1 MNDNKERNP
10 LEELESALTDFD
22 GKLEQ
27 RTSKVEKIRTN
38 FDKLRNKAK
47 QLQHELQQYLD
58 LRGLKHSLKVEIG
71 TKSLKDIESQ
81 QRKELN
87 DDNFELSDATSYFS
101 EFFVLKVIHTKVQL
115 IDKEKGGVIF
125 SDFFPMITTGD
136 SDIPK
141 FLDEIKK
148 VDGLI
153 PYLEGVLD
161 VELADILRNLNASG
175 TPIIK
180 ENTKKLEANI

>member
-1 MNDNKERNP
+1 MNDTKERN
-10 LEELESALTDFD
+10 LIEELESALTAFD
-22 GKLEQ
+22 NNLD
-27 RTSKVEKIRTN
+27 RRSEKIEIIKTN

-58 LRGLKHSLKVEIG
+58 ARGLKHSLKVDVIVKNRADLEKEQK
-71 TKSLKDIESQ
+71 TEFDDEAF
-81 QRKELN
+81 ELN
-87 DDNFELSDATSYFS
+87 DAMSFFS
-101 EFFVLKVIHTKVQL
+101 QYYVLRVTHTRFQL
-115 IDKEKGGVIF
+115 VDSKRGGVIF

-136 SDIPK
+136 KDIPK
-141 FLDEIKK
+141 FLDEIKA

-161 VELADILRNLNASG
+161 VELADILQNLNRKG